1 MKKIFYFLLALPMVF
16 AACQPE
22 EPGIEN
28 KVYNLS
34 VTSESVLNFEAEGG
48 QGVITYNLAEV
59 TRTKPVP
66 QPQVEATCAAA
77 WVTQLRVAENITF
90 NVAANDGDARETK
103 VVITYGEQ
111 KFEVV
116 VKQAA
121 PAYNGV
127 TFEAKMLVGE
137 YYGEYYTPY
146 AGNYYIFFTDNGFDE
161 NGYVLPNTTYYQLD
175 MYGPLYEGDAVNG
188 YIPLAVGTYYFDA
201 NDTMSLY
208 TIGKSYSNFK
218 YCDSDKKVSQ
228 SQFEDAELVVNEDG
242 SCVLNVTIDGV
253 NHLVTFSGETM
264 INDKRIVN
272 QPAEN
277 IELEV
282 GYAYGTYYGD
292 QYNPGWAD
300 NFLFFLSDTGADE
313 IGWELPNGRYYR
325 FDLYSEL
332 LDTAEGI
339 TIPYGT
345 YVIDAN
351 NTFEPWTIAASFSEY
366 YIMDDSG
373 WDYIESGSIVAG
385 TVTIDAEGVVAKILV
400 DDAWHT
406 ITYKGAVGPFDDQS
420 VGDIGGKEGPYST
433 LTEDLVCN
441 LSNHNLYYMNYG
453 DYYEVGLQNWTFGIM
468 PKSYEGDFV
477 QFDVLASATSY
488 TDFFGEYTISDSM
501 DPYTSATGR
510 FDYYDGYAS
519 MSGSW
524 YYTNDGVTMAPF
536 IEGTMS
542 IEDNGD
548 GTVTVEFSVYD
559 DYYNNVSGSWT
570 GKMLSASQIS
580 ACSVD
585 LKQSQKM
592 GVKSAPVKRLVATK
606 KSNSKF

>member
-1 MKKIFYFLLALPMVF
+1 MVF

-22 EPGIEN
+22 SDSVEPAKSYE
-28 KVYNLS
+28 LT
-34 VTSESVLNFEAEGG
+34 VTSEKSMEFTAEGG
-48 QGVITYNLAEV
+48 NGEITYALVEQ
-59 TRTKPVP
+59 TRS
-66 QPQVEATCAAA
+66 EAPLKVAASCDAA
-77 WVTQLRVAENITF
+77 WISEIEVAEKITF
-90 NVAANDGDARETK
+90 VVAANEGDARQTK
-103 VVITYGEQ
+103 IVVTYGDQ
-111 KFEVV
+111 ALEVAV
-116 VKQAA
+116 NQAA
-121 PAYNGV
+121 PAYDGV

-146 AGNYYIFFTDNGFDE
+146 AGNYYIFLTDNGFDE

-175 MYGPLYEGDAVNG
+175 MYGPLYEGEAVNG
-188 YIPLAVGTYYFDA
+188 YIPLAAGTYYFDP
-201 NDTMSLY
+201 NDTMSIF
-208 TIGKSYSNFK
+208 TIGKSYSCYMNSDSEKNVDKINF
-218 YCDSDKKVSQ
+218 DA
-228 SQFEDAELVVNEDG
+228 AELVVEEDG
-242 SCVLNVTIDGV
+242 SCVLTVTVDGV
-253 NHLVTFSGETM
+253 NHVVTFSGESM
-264 INDKRIVN
+264 INDRRSYN
-272 QPAEN
+272 EGAEDV
-277 IELEV
+277 ELEV
-282 GYAYGTYYGD
+282 SYAYGTYYGD

-332 LDTAEGI
+332 IDTAEGV

-345 YVIDAN
+345 YVIDSN

-373 WDYIESGSIVAG
+373 WDYVESGSIYAG

-420 VGDIGGKEGPYST
+420 IGDIDGKEGPFST

-468 PKSYEGDFV
+468 PKTYEGDFV

-488 TDFFGEYTISDSM
+488 TDFFGEYIISDSM

-510 FDYYDGYAS
+510 FVYYDGYAS

-570 GKMLSASQIS
+570 GKMLSANQMSTR
-580 ACSVD
+580 AVD
-585 LKQSQKM
+585 LKQSHK
-592 GVKSAPVKRLVATK
+592 VELKSASVKKLVATK